1 MNNSKVYVG
10 GLPFKTTEE
19 ELKAHFAQAG
29 NVVSVMIARDKMMN
43 NRSRGFGFIEFS
55 TEDEAQKAINMFHD
69 QDFDGRRLLVNIAKP
84 MEKRERSTGGYE
96 GGNNG
101 GYNRTN

>member
-1 MNNSKVYVG
+1 MNNNKVYVG

-29 NVVSVMIARDKMMN
+29 NVTSVMIARDKMMN
-43 NRSRGFGFIEFS
+43 NRSRGFGFVEFS
-55 TEDEAQKAINMFHD
+55 TPDEAQKAINMFHD

-84 MEKRERSTGGYE
+84 LEKREYTNSGSTGGS
-96 GGNNG
+96 NG